1 MSSDNKDVGM
11 GMLAAHAIEIEETN
25 SIPRVPKY
33 INRATKCGCWVSIFY
48 AAITT
53 IFVIVGIMS
62 KGFTWRFLPH
72 ETIVILLTYG
82 GYKRSRACVILLLI
96 YFLVNQAMMLQS
108 VPFYNCYA
116 INISLI
122 ALVFLFS
129 YGIAGT
135 IAFHQW
141 KKRKNT
147 TVKQLKVTTALCV
160 LLSFSFYCGTF
171 ITCEFLAKKVAQN
184 TLIEFDK
191 YIARN
196 KSENRY
202 PVKINND
209 VTLRDVYRDDSKI
222 TYEYVMNIN
231 KESFTRV
238 KLYSYGL
245 SAFKRVCALP
255 IFSAT
260 DIKAEYLFILDTERI
275 SMVYDKRDCR

>member
-1 MSSDNKDVGM
+1 MSSDNKDM
-11 GMLAAHAIEIEETN
+11 QI
-25 SIPRVPKY
+25 SITTADSMRIKESDFTPQVPQY
-33 INRATKCGCWVSIFY
+33 ISRATKCGWWVSMCYF
-48 AAITT
+48 AITT
-53 IFVIVGIMS
+53 IFVIIGIIS

-72 ETIVILLTYG
+72 ETIVVLLTYG
-82 GYKRSRACVILLLI
+82 GYKRSRACVILILI
-96 YFLVNQAMMLQS
+96 YFLLNQAIMLQTL
-108 VPFYNCYA
+108 PFYNRYS
-116 INISLI
+116 INILLI
-122 ALVFLFS
+122 VLVCLFS
-129 YGIAGT
+129 YGVAGT

-147 TVKQLKVTTALCV
+147 TVKQLKITTALCV
-160 LLSFSFYCGTF
+160 LLSFSLYCGTF
-171 ITCEFLAKKVAQN
+171 ITCEFLAKKAAQN

-191 YIARN
+191 YIAKN

-209 VTLRDVYRDDSKI
+209 VTLRNVYRDDSTI

-245 SAFKRVCALP
+245 SAFKRVCSLP

-260 DIKAEYLFILDTERI
+260 DIKAEYLFILDTEQI
-275 SMVYDKRDCR
+275 SMVYDKGDCR

>member
-1 MSSDNKDVGM
+1 MSSDNRDM
-11 GMLAAHAIEIEETN
+11 QI
-25 SIPRVPKY
+25 SITTADSMRIKESDFTPQVPQY
-33 INRATKCGCWVSIFY
+33 ISRATKCGWWASIFY

-53 IFVIVGIMS
+53 IFVAIGIMS
-62 KGFTWRFLPH
+62 KGFTWSFLPH
-72 ETIVILLTYG
+72 ETIVVLLTYG
-82 GYKRSRACVILLLI
+82 GYKRSRACVILILI
-96 YFLVNQAMMLQS
+96 YFLLNQAIMLQTL
-108 VPFYNCYA
+108 PFYNRYS
-116 INISLI
+116 INILLI

-147 TVKQLKVTTALCV
+147 TVKQLRITTALCV
-160 LLSFSFYCGTF
+160 LLSFSLYCGTF
-171 ITCEFLAKKVAQN
+171 ITCEILAKKVAQN

-191 YIARN
+191 YISKN

-209 VTLRDVYRDDSKI
+209 VTLRDVYRDDSTI

-245 SAFKRVCALP
+245 SAFKRVCSLP

-260 DIKAEYLFILDTERI
+260 DIKAEYLFILDTEQI
-275 SMVYDKRDCR
+275 SMVYDKGDCR